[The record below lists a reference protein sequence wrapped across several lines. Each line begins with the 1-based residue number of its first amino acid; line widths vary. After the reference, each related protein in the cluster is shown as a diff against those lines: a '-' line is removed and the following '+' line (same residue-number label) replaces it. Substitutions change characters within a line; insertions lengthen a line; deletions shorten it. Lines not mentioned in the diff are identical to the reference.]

1 MQAQEFMSAGYEN
14 GHQTQDKTYSQAFRQ
29 RYQLDFPPID
39 IEAIHVAV
47 RQILSAVGENV
58 QREGLQRTPVRV
70 AKAFEELLAGYRTDP
85 AQLINGAL
93 FHVDYDDPVIVRNIE
108 FFSLCEHHMLPFFGH
123 VHVAYIPN
131 GRVIGLSKIP
141 RIVDMFARRLQVQ
154 EELTRQIS
162 SFIDEVLEPKGVMVV
177 VEGVHMCSVM
187 RGIKKQ
193 DAQMRTSARR
203 GILRENPQL
212 EAAVFALLGL
222 DS

>member
-1 MQAQEFMSAGYEN
+1 MQAQKFLSSNYEN
-14 GHQTQDKTYSQAFRQ
+14 GYQTQDKTHCQELLH

-39 IEAIHVAV
+39 IAAIDGAV
-47 RQILSAVGENV
+47 RQILGAVGENV
-58 QREGLQRTPVRV
+58 QREGLQRTPGRV
-70 AKAFEELLAGYRTDP
+70 AKAYEELLAGYRTDP

-93 FHVDYDDPVIVRNIE
+93 FNVDYDDPVIVRNIE
-108 FFSLCEHHMLPFFGH
+108 FSSLCEHHMLPFFGH

-131 GRVIGLSKIP
+131 GRVVGLSKIP
-141 RIVDMFARRLQVQ
+141 RIVDMFARRLQLQ

-162 SFIDEVLEPKGVMVV
+162 DFLDEVLEPKGVMVV
-177 VEGVHMCSVM
+177 VDGVHMCSVM

-212 EAAVFALLGL
+212 EAAVFALFGL